1 MKLRAALLLVLATVG
16 LSLVVVVAAPSQPA
30 WACSCAYTPA
40 EQDERAQRTVT
51 GTVTQVTDEAIR
63 LTVDSV
69 VKGDARVGETLG
81 LRVNRSEVSCGHA
94 FQVGSRYQVNANDGA
109 TGLCIGV
116 RPLPAASAPIPTSAD
131 PASAAATPAAPTPA
145 VAEPA
150 PEPTS
155 RSWLVPGALLLVI
168 AAGLVAVA
176 LRRRRSAR

>member
-1 MKLRAALLLVLATVG
+1 MKLRAAILLVLATIG
-16 LSLVVVVAAPSQPA
+16 LVVVVSPAQPA
-30 WACSCAYTPA
+30 WACSCAHGPV
-40 EQDERAQRTVT
+40 EQDERAERTVT
-51 GTVTQVTDEAIR
+51 GTVTQVTDEGVR
-63 LTVDSV
+63 LTVDAV

-81 LRVNRSEVSCGHA
+81 LRVNRSEVSCGYA
-94 FQVGSRYQVNANDGA
+94 FRVGARYQVNANNGA
-109 TGLCIGV
+109 TGLCVGV

-131 PASAAATPAAPTPA
+131 PTPVVATPA

-155 RSWLVPGALLLVI
+155 RSWLAPGALLLVI